1 MDVIKLLCILKRNK
15 VRLSDDTV
23 YPFPYF
29 LTNKKLA
36 MFKTFMN
43 CFQKRK
49 RFYYFLLILLI
60 PFNSFAQQ
68 KITVKGTVVSDSNQV
83 LSRVSIKS
91 IGSQSGT
98 TTDANGSFLIKV
110 NKGTTLLFS
119 FIDYETKEIKVEN
132 EDKILNVQLSSK
144 KSILSDV
151 IVVGYGTQRKTT
163 LTGSVVAIKGD
174 VIQKATA
181 PNLSNSLAGRLP
193 GLVVVTRTGEPGN
206 DASMLQIRG
215 VNTLGDNSPLI
226 IVDGIA
232 NRGLDRIDPSSI
244 ESISVLKDAS
254 AAIYGSAAANGVILI
269 TTKRGASGKPQLQV
283 NMHEGWNTPTV
294 LPKMADAASYAQMIN
309 EIKYYAGTPARYTAA
324 EIQKFKDGSEP
335 WLYPNT
341 DWFKATIK
349 PYSAQRYISAT
360 LSGGTDAVK
369 YFVALGS
376 NFQDGIYYNSASNYS
391 QVNFLSNLDVKVSKN
406 IRLSFDLTGR
416 QQNTNK
422 PGAAGDGARDPYWA
436 MNRAYPYLPARWP
449 NGLPGPDVEYGANST
464 VIVTDATGYQ
474 KNTEY
479 IIQGKAKLDINIAA
493 IPGLTLTG
501 IIAVDRDIQMN
512 KHFTKPWYLYTWDR
526 ESYDAN
532 KQPVLVKGKRGPDQP
547 TLSEATSNGG
557 TTTFNGLINYTKT
570 IGSNHAINILAG
582 TERILVNSLNFSAS
596 RNYFTSAAIDELF
609 AGGDLLKDN
618 WGMSSSSARIGY
630 FGRFNYAYKSKYLAE
645 FVWRYDGSYIF
656 PQNKRYGF
664 FPGVSLGWRIS
675 QENFWKT
682 AVPVVNE
689 LKIRGSWGKTGND
702 RIEANQFLSSY
713 GFSST
718 AVFNQNVAVKGL
730 SELRI
735 PNPNVTWEVANQSNI
750 GFDAQLFNGKIN
762 VTADY
767 FYNLRTNILW
777 WKNASVPAT
786 TGLSLPRQNIG
797 KVANRGF
804 ELMVGYN
811 NKIGDFTY
819 SVSINGAYTKNKILF
834 WDETPGVP
842 EYQKSTGY
850 PVGSA
855 LYYHAI
861 GIFRDQKAVDA
872 YPHWAGARP
881 GDIKFED
888 KNGDGK
894 IDGLDMV
901 RDDKTDVPTFTGGG
915 SLDLGYKNFYTSIL
929 VQGAAGAE
937 RSYRTFSGEAGN
949 FLMDDVVGRW
959 TEKNIDAVKPRT
971 WNRSLEY
978 WMTDGAPNNTY
989 WLRSSNYIRL
999 KNIEV
1004 GYNLPKILIN
1014 KIKVQGIRIYVS
1026 GQNLI
1031 TKTPMKDWDPESPN
1045 NSPGSIWVN
1054 SQVYPLNKT
1063 YTVGLSIKF

>member
-1 MDVIKLLCILKRNK
+1 MYKNLI
-15 VRLSDDTV
+15 
-23 YPFPYF
+23 
-29 LTNKKLA
+29 
-36 MFKTFMN
+36 N
-43 CFQKRK
+43 CFHKRK
-49 RFYYFLLILLI
+49 RFFYTLLILFLSI
-60 PFNSFAQQ
+60 SSFAQQ
-68 KITVKGTVVSDSNQV
+68 KITVSGTVISDSNQV
-83 LSRVSIKS
+83 LSSVSVKA
-91 IGSQSGT
+91 IGMPGGT
-98 TTDANGSFLIKV
+98 TTDAHGAFTLKV
-110 NKGTTLLFS
+110 NKGAILVFS
-119 FIDYETKEIKVEN
+119 FIDFESKEIKVET
-132 EDKILNVQLSSK
+132 EGKALNVQLISK

-151 IVVGYGTQRKTT
+151 VVVGYGTQKKTT
-163 LTGSVVAIKGD
+163 LTGSVVTIKGD

-181 PNLSNSLAGRLP
+181 PNISNSLAGRLP

-206 DASMLQIRG
+206 DASMLRIRG

-232 NRGLDRIDPSSI
+232 NRGLDRIDPASI

-269 TTKRGASGKPQLQV
+269 TTKRGSTGKPQLTI
-283 NMHEGWNTPTV
+283 NMNEGMNTPTV
-294 LPKMADAASYAQMIN
+294 LPKMANSADYAQMIN
-309 EIKYYAGTPARYTAA
+309 EIKEYAGQPDRYTAA
-324 EIQKFKDGSEP
+324 EIQLFKDGSQP

-341 DWFKATIK
+341 DWFKATVK
-349 PYSAQRYISAT
+349 PLSAQRYINST
-360 LSGGTDAVK
+360 LSGGTEAVK
-369 YFVALGS
+369 YFVSLGS
-376 NFQDGIYYNSASNYS
+376 NYQDGIYYNSGSNYS

-406 IRLSFDLTGR
+406 VRLSIDVTGR

-422 PGAAGDGARDPYWA
+422 PGAAGNGALDPYWA

-464 VIVTDATGYQ
+464 VITTDATGYQ

-479 IIQGKAKLDINIAA
+479 VIQGKAKLDINIPG

-501 IIAVDRDIQMN
+501 IASVDRDIQVN

-526 ESYDAN
+526 VSYDAN
-532 KQPVLVKGKRGPDQP
+532 KQPLLVKGKRGPDQP
-547 TLSEATSNGG
+547 TLSEAMSNGG

-570 IGSNHAINILAG
+570 IAKNHAINILAG
-582 TERILVNSLNFSAS
+582 TERIVVNTMSLYAS
-596 RNYFTSAAIDELF
+596 RNYFTSAAIDELS

-618 WGMSSSSARIGY
+618 WGTSTSSARLGY
-630 FGRFNYAYKSKYLAE
+630 FGRFNYGYKSKYLAE

-656 PQNKRYGF
+656 PQDKRYGF
-664 FPGVSLGWRIS
+664 FPGISLGWRIS
-675 QENFWKT
+675 QENFWKNI
-682 AVPVVNE
+682 VPIVNE

-702 RIEANQFLSSY
+702 RIEANQFLASY

-750 GFDAQLFNGKIN
+750 GFDAQLFNGRLNI
-762 VTADY
+762 TGDY

-804 ELMVGYN
+804 ELMLAYN
-811 NKIGDFTY
+811 NKIGEVTY
-819 SVSINGAYTKNKILF
+819 NVSVNGAYTKNKILF

-842 EYQKSTGY
+842 DYQKSTGY

-881 GDIKFED
+881 GDIRFED

-894 IDGLDMV
+894 IDGLDLV
-901 RDDKTDVPTFTGGG
+901 RDNKTDVPTFTGGWN
-915 SLDLGYKNFYTSIL
+915 LDVGYKNFYTSIL

-949 FLMDDVVGRW
+949 FLEQDVQGRW
-959 TEKNIDAVKPRT
+959 TTTNMDAVKPRT

-989 WLRSSNYIRL
+989 WLRSSDYIRL

-1004 GYNLPKILIN
+1004 GYNLPKTLMA
-1014 KIKVQGIRIYVS
+1014 KYGMQGIRVYVS
-1026 GQNLI
+1026 AQNLI

-1045 NSPGSIWVN
+1045 DSPGSIWVN
-1054 SQVYPLNKT
+1054 SEVYPLNKT
-1063 YTVGLSIKF
+1063 YTVGLSVKF

>member
-1 MDVIKLLCILKRNK
+1 MPKT
-15 VRLSDDTV
+15 LSNS
-23 YPFPYF
+23 F
-29 LTNKKLA
+29 L
-36 MFKTFMN
+36 
-43 CFQKRK
+43 KRK
-49 RFYYFLLILLI
+49 RFLYLFLLLLFS
-60 PFNSFAQQ
+60 FNSFAQQ
-68 KITVKGTVVSDSNQV
+68 KITVKGVVISDSNQV
-83 LSRVSIKS
+83 LSSVSIKA
-91 IGSQSGT
+91 IGSTTGT
-98 TTDANGSFLIKV
+98 TTDANGAFTINI
-110 NKGTTLLFS
+110 NKGSTLVFS
-119 FIDYETKEIKVEN
+119 FIDFESKEFKVES
-132 EDKILNVQLSSK
+132 EGTALNVQLTSK

-151 IVVGYGTQRKTT
+151 IVVGYGTQKRTT

-181 PNLSNSLAGRLP
+181 PNITNSLAGRLP

-206 DASMLQIRG
+206 DASMLRIRG

-232 NRGLDRIDPSSI
+232 NRGLDRIDPASI

-269 TTKRGASGKPQLQV
+269 TTKRGTTGKPQIQV
-283 NMHEGWNTPTV
+283 NMNQGWNTPTV
-294 LPKMADAASYAQMIN
+294 LPKMADAANYAQMIN
-309 EIKYYAGTPARYTAA
+309 EIKQYAGEPDRYTAA
-324 EIQKFKDGSEP
+324 EIQKYKDGSDP

-341 DWFKATIK
+341 DWFKATVK
-349 PYSAQRYISAT
+349 PLSAQRYINAT
-360 LSGGTDAVK
+360 LSGGTEGVK
-369 YFVALGS
+369 YFVSLGS

-406 IRLSFDLTGR
+406 IRLSIDLTAR

-449 NGLPGPDVEYGANST
+449 NGMPGPDVEYGANST
-464 VIVTDATGYQ
+464 VIVTDATGYVHN
-474 KNTEY
+474 KEY
-479 IIQGKAKLDINIAA
+479 IVQGKAKLDIV
-493 IPGLTLTG
+493 IPWITGLTVTG
-501 IIAVDRDIQMN
+501 IASVDRNIQTN
-512 KHFTKPWYLYTWDR
+512 KQFTKPWYLYTWDR
-526 ESYDAN
+526 VSYDAN
-532 KQPVLVKGKRGPDQP
+532 NQPILVKGKRGPDQP
-547 TLSEATSNGG
+547 TLSQGMFNTG
-557 TTTFNGLINYTKT
+557 TTTFNALINYSHT
-570 IGSNHAINILAG
+570 IATSHLINILVG
-582 TERILVNSLNFSAS
+582 SERIVNTFQGLSAS
-596 RNYFTSAAIDELF
+596 RNYFTSTTLDELF

-618 WGMSSSSARIGY
+618 NGFSGSSARLGY
-630 FGRFNYAYKSKYLAE
+630 FGRFNYSYKSKYLAE

-656 PQNKRYGF
+656 PKDKRYGF
-664 FPGVSLGWRIS
+664 FPGISLGWRIS
-675 QENFWKT
+675 EENFWKT
-682 AVPVVNE
+682 AVPFVNE

-702 RIEANQFLSSY
+702 RIEANQYLASY
-713 GFSST
+713 GFSNT
-718 AVFNQNVAVKGL
+718 AVFNQNVAAKAL

-750 GFDAQLFNGKIN
+750 GFDAQMLNGRLS

-804 ELMVGYN
+804 EIMLGYN
-811 NKIGDFTY
+811 NKIGDLTY
-819 SVSINGAYTKNKILF
+819 NISINGAYTKNKILY

-842 EYQKSTGY
+842 EYQKSTGF
-850 PVGSA
+850 PVGSS

-861 GIFRDQKAVDA
+861 GIFKDQKAVND

-881 GDIKFED
+881 GDIRFED
-888 KNGDGK
+888 VNKDGT
-894 IDGLDMV
+894 IDGLDRV
-901 RDDKTDVPTFTGGG
+901 RDDKTDVPTFTGGWN
-915 SLDLGYKNFYTSIL
+915 LDLGYKNFYTSIL

-959 TEKNIDAVKPRT
+959 TETNIDAVKPRT
-971 WNRSLEY
+971 WNRSKEY

-989 WLRSSNYIRL
+989 WLRSSDYLRL

-1004 GYNLPKILIN
+1004 GYNFPKTVIN
-1014 KIKVQGIRIYVS
+1014 KMGLQGIRVYVS
-1026 GQNLI
+1026 GQNLL

-1045 NSPGSIWVN
+1045 DSPSSIWVN

-1063 YTVGLSIKF
+1063 YTIGLSVKF